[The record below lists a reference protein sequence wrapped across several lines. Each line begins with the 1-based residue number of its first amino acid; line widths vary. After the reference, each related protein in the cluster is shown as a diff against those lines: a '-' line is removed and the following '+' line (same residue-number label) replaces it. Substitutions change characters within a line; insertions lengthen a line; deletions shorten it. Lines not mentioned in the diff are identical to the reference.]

1 MPAPFLQL
9 PNQMRAACFTVLLIA
24 ATLLLGAP
32 SGFAALK
39 VGDAAPKLQP
49 GHWLQGTA
57 VTDFE
62 GDKVYIVEFWA
73 TWCGPCKDSIPHI
86 NALHERFADK
96 GLVVIGQDVLEK
108 DDSLV
113 APFVQAMADKMTY
126 RVATDDKSDGGRGRM
141 AQNWLAA
148 AEQNGIPCAFI
159 INKQGRIVSIGHPMS
174 IKEAELET
182 LLAEPS
188 AGSAAKANTKP
199 SNMASVPSPKE
210 LELARRAQAE
220 IRTGDLDK
228 AEATLAALQDVLTEN
243 FRDLGG
249 ILNLELL
256 LTRKQTNDALQ
267 LAKILCEDFKG
278 NLSVLNEIA
287 ARLSNQHD
295 ANAAVLAAAEK
306 IASPIA
312 ATPGDAQ
319 ATALS
324 TLMNIAF
331 LRGDRPRAEELH
343 AKVLALPPVKS
354 AWPRRQGEGNAPKP
368 APLPQPETTEKSR

>member
-1 MPAPFLQL
+1 
-9 PNQMRAACFTVLLIA
+9 MRAAFFTLLGIA
-24 ATLLLGAP
+24 APLLLGTPTAL
-32 SGFAALK
+32 AALK
-39 VGDAAPKLQP
+39 VGDAAPKLQT
-49 GHWLQGTA
+49 GSWLQGTA

-73 TWCGPCKDSIPHI
+73 TWCGPCKASIPHV

-96 GLVVIGQDVLEK
+96 GLVVIGQDVMEK

-188 AGSAAKANTKP
+188 TGGNAKGATRPN
-199 SNMASVPSPKE
+199 NAASVPSPKE

-220 IRTGDLDK
+220 IRAGNLDK
-228 AEATLAALQDVLTEN
+228 AETSLAALQDILTEK
-243 FRDLGG
+243 FRDIGA

-256 LTRKQTNDALQ
+256 LARKQTNDALQ
-267 LAKILCEDFKG
+267 LTKILCEDFKG
-278 NLSVLNEIA
+278 NLSVQNEIA
-287 ARLSNQHD
+287 AQLANQPD
-295 ANAAVLAAAEK
+295 ANATVLAAAEK
-306 IASPIA
+306 IATPIA
-312 ATPGDAQ
+312 ATPGDSQ

-324 TLMNIAF
+324 TLMHIAF
-331 LRGDRPRAEELH
+331 LRGDKPRAEELH
-343 AKVLALPPVKS
+343 AKVRALPPVKS
-354 AWPRRQGEGNAPKP
+354 AWPRRLIDGEAPK
-368 APLPQPETTEKSR
+368 

>member
-1 MPAPFLQL
+1 
-9 PNQMRAACFTVLLIA
+9 MRTAFFTLIVTA
-24 ATLLLGAP
+24 TTLLAAP
-32 SGFAALK
+32 AGLAALK

-49 GHWLQGTA
+49 GRWLQGAA

-73 TWCGPCKDSIPHI
+73 TWCGPCKASIPHV

-108 DDSLV
+108 DDSQV

-126 RVATDDKSDGGRGRM
+126 RVATDDKSGGGRGRM

-159 INKQGRIVSIGHPMS
+159 INKQGRIASIGHPMS
-174 IKEAELET
+174 IKEADLET

-188 AGSAAKANTKP
+188 TAAKP
-199 SNMASVPSPKE
+199 SAQPSAKSGVPSPRE
-210 LELARRAQAE
+210 LELFRRAQTE
-220 IRTGDLDK
+220 IRAGELDK
-228 AEATLAALQDVLTEN
+228 AEVTLAALQDVLTEN
-243 FRDLGG
+243 FRDLGA

-256 LTRKQTNDALQ
+256 LARKQTNDALQ

-278 NLSVLNEIA
+278 NLPVQNEIA
-287 ARLSNQHD
+287 ARLAGQLD

-306 IASPIA
+306 IATPIA
-312 ATPGDAQ
+312 ASPGDTQ
-319 ATALS
+319 ATALA
-324 TLMNIAF
+324 TLAQIAT
-331 LRGDRPRAEELH
+331 LRGDKPRAEELH
-343 AKVLALPPVKS
+343 AKVLALPPVKT
-354 AWPRRQGEGNAPKP
+354 AWPARP
-368 APLPQPETTEKSR
+368 ARP